1 MGIFS
6 KKATTS
12 NLDVELA
19 YQYKQTTGLVLVLGE
34 LKSTV
39 MSGYPEHRPT
49 LLKIMDSNQKFADE
63 TVTVPV
69 VIRFDTAS
77 PYKDSVGVYFG
88 DSILGWVIKDEA
100 VRFVD
105 KLKADGRRGVGIL
118 GELYLDRGDTNSQV
132 VFHELMIY
140 A

>member
-6 KKATTS
+6 KKTTPS
-12 NLDVELA
+12 NVDVDLA
-19 YQYKQTTGLVLVLGE
+19 YQYKQTTGLVLVLG
-34 LKSTV
+34 KSKGTV
-39 MSGYPEHRPT
+39 MSGYLEHKPALR
-49 LLKIMDSNQKFADE
+49 KIMDSKQEFDDE
-63 TVTVPV
+63 GVIVPV

-77 PYKDSVGVYFG
+77 PYKDSLGVYFA
-88 DSILGWVIKDEA
+88 DSLVGWVIKDEA

-118 GELYLDRGDTNSQV
+118 GELHLVPGDENDQVILHDLD
-132 VFHELMIY
+132 IY